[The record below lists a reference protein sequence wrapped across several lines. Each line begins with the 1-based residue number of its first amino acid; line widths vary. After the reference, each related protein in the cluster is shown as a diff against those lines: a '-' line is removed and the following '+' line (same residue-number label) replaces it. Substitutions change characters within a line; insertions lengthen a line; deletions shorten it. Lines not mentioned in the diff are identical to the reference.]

1 MYILIVLRY
10 LVATGWPTDN
20 GVKTEILDLSDPTK
34 SCLLD
39 DISVRGAST
48 GGLLGT
54 TPVICGGYDGSI
66 NDLSE
71 CLFYGTSQVIS
82 MNFKRRSHSSV
93 AINSSMH
100 WIMGGYKAGGY
111 NGKLHLDSTE
121 FITTGGAINGPTLPE
136 GVSHSCAVKFPDT
149 GDVYLAGGLTYHTN
163 RINNV
168 WVSNPSNEFTFTQGP
183 SLITARFEHAC
194 GTMSIGAKSI
204 IVAVGG
210 YDSSDNLLASVEIL
224 DPMSNQWVVG
234 KMNI

>member
-39 DISVRGAST
+39 DISVRGASA

-93 AINSSMH
+93 AINSSML

-149 GDVYLAGGLTYHTN
+149 GEVYLAGGLTYHTN

-194 GTMSIGAKSI
+194 GTMSIGTKSI

-210 YDSSDNLLASVEIL
+210 RDSSDNLLASVEIL
-224 DPMSNQWVVG
+224 DPMSNQWVAG